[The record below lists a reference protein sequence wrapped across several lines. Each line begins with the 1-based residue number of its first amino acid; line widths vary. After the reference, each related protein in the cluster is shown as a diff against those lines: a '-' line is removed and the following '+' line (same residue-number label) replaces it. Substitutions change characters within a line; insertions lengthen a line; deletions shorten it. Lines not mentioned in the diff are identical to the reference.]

1 MTDFCTVSD
10 VENLLQITI
19 TGDADAEAACEQA
32 IDSATEAIRNY
43 TRQQIDRVSD
53 EEITLDVWVPRWNIV
68 LPELPVVSVG
78 DVVEDDTT
86 LTPGDDEDYVLA
98 QYGQLIRRGRRWKVG
113 PQILTITYTHG
124 YETIP
129 EDIAD
134 VCTALAARRYQMGL
148 QTAEMEGVP
157 VESKSIG
164 DFSVSYAVGAGGMS
178 SGAAGDLL
186 RGEKEKLDKYR
197 PGA

>member
-1 MTDFCTVSD
+1 MPDFCAVSD

-19 TGDADAEAACEQA
+19 AGDDDKEAACEQA
-32 IDSATEAIRNY
+32 IERASEAIRNY
-43 TRQQIDRVSD
+43 TCQQIDYVAD
-53 EEITLDVWVPRWNIV
+53 EAIVLDVWAPRWNLV
-68 LPELPVVSVG
+68 LPELPVEDVDS
-78 DVVEDDTT
+78 VVEDGTT
-86 LTPGDDEDYVLA
+86 LEEGDDEDYVLA

-113 PQILTITYTHG
+113 PQIVTVVYTHG

-134 VCTALAARRYQMGL
+134 VCTALAARRYQLGL

-164 DFSVSYAVGAGGMS
+164 DFSVSYAVGSGGINV
-178 SGAAGDLL
+178 GAAGDLL
-186 RGEKEKLDKYR
+186 RAEKERLDKYR
-197 PGA
+197 PGV